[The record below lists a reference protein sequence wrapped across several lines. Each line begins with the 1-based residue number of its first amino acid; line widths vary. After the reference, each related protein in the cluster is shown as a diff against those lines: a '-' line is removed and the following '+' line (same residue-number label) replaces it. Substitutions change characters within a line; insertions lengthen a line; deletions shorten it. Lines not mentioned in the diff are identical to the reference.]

1 MMFDF
6 SRIAFVSA
14 CVFAACAAAA
24 EEPRDML
31 YQVSTIQA
39 LTAGDYHS
47 VIPVKELLKHGDT
60 GLGTFENL
68 DGEMIV
74 LEGTCYQ
81 ARGDG
86 SVAVCAPDTG
96 VPFAAVTFGDMDAKI
111 EFSEPVDFDGIKA
124 ALDAKIRETGRNSFY
139 AAVIKGEFSLISYR
153 SELKQSEPYRPLD
166 KVMESDQRFFEIK
179 NAEGTIVA
187 LYVPKYAGGI
197 NAAGWH
203 LHFLDATKKK
213 GGHVVGFSMTKGSG
227 YIDKTD
233 SIRID
238 LPNSGYFSELDL
250 ESQDEAVGKVER
262 GEGNR

>member
-1 MMFDF
+1 MIDF
-6 SRIAFVSA
+6 AKIALVSA
-14 CVFAACAAAA
+14 CMLAAGSASAD
-24 EEPRDML
+24 ESREML

-39 LTAGDYHS
+39 LTAGDYHASIS
-47 VIPVKELLKHGDT
+47 VKDLLKHGDT

-86 SVAVCAPDTG
+86 SVSVCNPETG
-96 VPFAAVTFGDMDAKI
+96 VPFAAVTFADKDAQF
-111 EFSEPVDFDGIKA
+111 EFSEPADFDAVKA
-124 ALDAKIRETGRNSFY
+124 VLDAKIKELGRNSFY
-139 AAVIKGEFSLISYR
+139 AAVIEGDFSLISYR

-166 KVMESDQRFFEIK
+166 KVMESDQRFFELK
-179 NAEGTIVA
+179 NAKGTIVA

-203 LHFLDATKKK
+203 LHFLEVSKKN
-213 GGHVVGFSMTKGSG
+213 GGHIIGFNMSSGSG

-238 LPNSGYFSELDL
+238 LPDTGYFSGLDL
-250 ESQDEAVGKVER
+250 ESQDDAVGKVER

>member
-1 MMFDF
+1 MFNF
-6 SRIAFVSA
+6 SKTAFASA
-14 CVFAACAAAA
+14 CACAACSASA

-47 VIPVKELLKHGDT
+47 IISVKDLLKHGDT

-74 LEGTCYQ
+74 LEGVCYQ

-86 SVAVCAPDTG
+86 SVSVCDPDTG
-96 VPFAAVTFGDMDAKI
+96 VPFAAVTFADKDAKI
-111 EFSEPVDFDGIKA
+111 EFSEPVDFDGVKA
-124 ALDAKIRETGRNSFY
+124 VLAAKIREIGRNSFY

-153 SELKQSEPYRPLD
+153 SELKQVEPYRPLD
-166 KVMESDQRFFEIK
+166 RVMESDQRFFELK

-203 LHFLDATKKK
+203 LHFLDASKKN

-233 SIRID
+233 SILID
-238 LPNSGYFSELDL
+238 LPDTGYFSGLDL